1 MYCCNCGKEIP
12 NDSKFCQ
19 HCGQIVPVADDLQ
32 KNKQKSFSESKQT
45 VAPKVK
51 TKQTTIS
58 KKKLITIISVS
69 LGVILCLF
77 VGIWCINQHKYD
89 SIAGVYS
96 LQNEIEAEDAIYD
109 FLGDTI
115 DEYGFN
121 PESYEITIKGSGKIY
136 GLWFVNKRGSM
147 TPRAATIESV
157 SESGVC
163 EIALKDYPDATVI
176 LTIDKSTGE
185 ATYYS
190 EYGDYSLTLQYK
202 RNGEKVKDETPS
214 KNDENIS
221 DNTGNS
227 QTIKES
233 GLTNGEFTYNVFN
246 DDTIEIT
253 KYNKSE
259 ESISIP
265 SEIND
270 IEVIRIG
277 DYAFEGCTSIK
288 EVYLPSD
295 IETIGKSAFE
305 NCTNLEGISFY
316 GVRIEESAFK
326 GCTNLKEV
334 YLSSDVESVGSF
346 AFENCTKLEGISFYG
361 EIVGESAFKGC
372 TNLKEVYFS
381 SDVETIG
388 KSAFENCTKLEGV
401 SFYGESIQE
410 SAFKGCT
417 GLKEVYFS
425 SDVEN
430 IGKSAF
436 ENCIKLEGVSFYG
449 ESIEESAFKGCTSL
463 KEVYL
468 SSDVEKVHESAF
480 ENCPAEID
488 Y

>member
-19 HCGQIVPVADDLQ
+19 HCGQIVPVVEEQ
-32 KNKQKSFSESKQT
+32 QVEKQGNFSENKQIVT
-45 VAPKVK
+45 PKIK
-51 TKQTTIS
+51 TKQTNLS

-69 LGVILCLF
+69 LGVILFLF

-89 SIAGVYS
+89 RIAGVYS

-121 PESYEITIKGSGKIY
+121 PESYDITIKGSGKIY

-157 SESGVC
+157 SENGVC

-176 LTIDKSTGE
+176 LTIDESTGE

-202 RNGEKVKDETPS
+202 RNGEKAKDEKPS
-214 KNDENIS
+214 TNDEDIS
-221 DNTGNS
+221 NNTGNS
-227 QTIKES
+227 QTIRES
-233 GLTNGEFTYNVFN
+233 GLNNGDFTYNIFN

-259 ESISIP
+259 ESISVP
-265 SEIND
+265 SEISD
-270 IEVIRIG
+270 MEVIRIG

-305 NCTNLEGISFY
+305 NCT
-316 GVRIEESAFK
+316 
-326 GCTNLKEV
+326 
-334 YLSSDVESVGSF
+334 
-346 AFENCTKLEGISFYG
+346 KLEGISFYG
-361 EIVGESAFKGC
+361 ASIGESAFKGC
-372 TNLKEVYFS
+372 TNLKEVWFS

-388 KSAFENCTKLEGV
+388 KSAFENCTKLEGI

-410 SAFKGCT
+410 AAFKGCT
-417 GLKEVYFS
+417 NLKEVWFS
-425 SDVEN
+425 SDVET

-436 ENCIKLEGVSFYG
+436 ENCTKIEGISFYG
-449 ESIEESAFKGCTSL
+449 ESIEESAFKNCTNL
-463 KEVYL
+463 TEVWF

>member
-19 HCGQIVPVADDLQ
+19 HCGQIVPVVEERQ
-32 KNKQKSFSESKQT
+32 EGKQKSFSESKQI

-51 TKQTTIS
+51 TKQTNLS

-69 LGVILCLF
+69 LGMILCLF

-109 FLGDTI
+109 FLSDTI

-176 LTIDKSTGE
+176 LTINKTTGE

-202 RNGEKVKDETPS
+202 RNGEKSKSETPS
-214 KNDENIS
+214 VDNENIS
-221 DNTGNS
+221 DNEGNS
-227 QTIKES
+227 KTIKET

-270 IEVIRIG
+270 NAVVRIG
-277 DYAFEGCTSIK
+277 DHAFNGCTSIK
-288 EVYLPSD
+288 EIYLPSD

-305 NCTNLEGISFY
+305 NCTKLEGISFY
-316 GVRIEESAFK
+316 GVSI
-326 GCTNLKEV
+326 
-334 YLSSDVESVGSF
+334 
-346 AFENCTKLEGISFYG
+346 
-361 EIVGESAFKGC
+361 GESAFKGC
-372 TNLKEVYFS
+372 TNLKEVWFS

-417 GLKEVYFS
+417 NLKEVWFS
-425 SDVEN
+425 SDVEI

-436 ENCIKLEGVSFYG
+436 ENCTKLEGVSFYG
-449 ESIEESAFKGCTSL
+449 ESIQESAFKGCTSLKEVYFSSDVETIGKSAFENCTQIEEVSFYGESIEEAAFKGCTSL

-480 ENCPAEID
+480 DNCPAEID